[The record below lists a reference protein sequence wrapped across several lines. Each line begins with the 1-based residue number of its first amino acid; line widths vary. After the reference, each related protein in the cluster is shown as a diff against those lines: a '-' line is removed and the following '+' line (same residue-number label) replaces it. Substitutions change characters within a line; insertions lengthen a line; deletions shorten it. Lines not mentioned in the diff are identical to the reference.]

1 MKSPLLLAL
10 DQGTTS
16 TRAML
21 FTPEGH
27 GVFTARRP
35 VPTAFPEPGWVTQDA
50 QDILA
55 TVIACGREAMEW
67 ASGQGHE
74 IAAAGITN
82 QRETTVVWERST
94 GTPVAPAI
102 VWQSRQST
110 PQVERLIAEGH
121 GPRIQEVTGLVPDA
135 YFSATKV
142 MWLFDHDPELRARAL
157 RGELCFGTVDSWVI
171 WHLLGGRHVTDRTNA
186 SRTMLM
192 NLRSGSWSEE
202 MLDIC
207 GIPRQLLPEIID
219 TWGTIGLTASDLLGG
234 AVALGGCIGD
244 QQSALLGQ
252 ACLDPGQAKNT
263 YGTGSFLLLNTGQ
276 TIPRSQNHMLSTVA
290 FSHGGRTTYASEGAV
305 FVTGSA
311 VQWLRDGLKVI
322 DSAEEIETLAGSV
335 DHSGGVVFVPA
346 LTGLGAP
353 HWDAAARGTV
363 FGLTRGT
370 TSAHLARATLEG
382 IAYQTRDIVEAMTAD
397 SRVALT
403 ELRVDGGAAANDLLM
418 QIQADVLGVPV
429 VRPVNTETTAW
440 GAAALAGLSAGLIAS
455 PAHLGALWG
464 EERRFVPHGDNDLHD
479 RGYARWKRAVART
492 TGWADDTD

>member
-1 MKSPLLLAL
+1 
-10 DQGTTS
+10 
-16 TRAML
+16 ML
-21 FTPEGH
+21 FTPEGRLA
-27 GVFTARRP
+27 FTARRP

-55 TVIACGREAMEW
+55 TVIACGREALAW
-67 ASGQGHE
+67 AAEQGHE
-74 IAAAGITN
+74 VAAAGITN

-102 VWQSRQST
+102 VWQSRQSV
-110 PQVERLIAEGH
+110 PQVERLVAAGH
-121 GPRIQEVTGLVPDA
+121 GPHIQAVTGLVPDA

-142 MWLFDHDPELRARAL
+142 MWLFDHLPGLRERAN

-192 NLRSGSWSEE
+192 DLRLGGWSEE
-202 MLDIC
+202 MLEIC
-207 GIPRQLLPEIID
+207 SIPRQMLPEIID
-219 TWGTIGLTASDLLGG
+219 TWGTIGVTAPDLLG
-234 AVALGGCIGD
+234 VPVSLGGCIGD

-252 ACLDPGQAKNT
+252 ACLEPGQAKNT
-263 YGTGSFLLLNTGQ
+263 FGTGSFLLLNTGP
-276 TIPRSQNHMLSTVA
+276 TIPQSQHQLLSTVA
-290 FSHGGRTTYASEGAV
+290 MSHGGTTTYASEGAV

-311 VQWLRDGLKVI
+311 VQWLRDGLGVI
-322 DSAEEIETLAGSV
+322 DSAAEIESLAGSV
-335 DHSGGVVFVPA
+335 EDSGGVVFVPA

-353 HWDAAARGTV
+353 HWDPDARGTIL
-363 FGLTRGT
+363 GLTRGS

-382 IAYQTRDIVEAMTAD
+382 IAYQTRDIVEAMSAD
-397 SRVALT
+397 SGVALS

-440 GAAALAGLSAGLIAS
+440 GAAALAGLSTGLITS
-455 PAHLGALWG
+455 PGHLSALWE
-464 EERRFVPHGDNDLHD
+464 EERRFLPRHDTSLHD
-479 RGYARWKRAVART
+479 KGYADWKRAVART
-492 TGWADDTD
+492 AGWADDAN